1 MSWTSADAPGD
12 WDWRTCVSA
21 DLPPRYEPTGCIKQG
36 EKVSGAAS
44 VMPDG
49 SEPLRTRPVFH
60 AVIQVMLDDGE
71 LTREEQRLAIK
82 LGTLLFKQ
90 SDELQEQPALIYQ
103 SVVDGREVEGGR
115 IIGRGER
122 LKIYREMFETA
133 FMNSSLSQDELA
145 AIAMLRSALDID
157 ESEHELLIEIMEKSI
172 EESVEP
178 KLFDKVKEDLAS
190 VLDKVGG
197 MFDSIIR

>member
-1 MSWTSADAPGD
+1 LSWTSAYAPGD
-12 WDWRTCVSA
+12 WDRRTCVSA
-21 DLPPRYEPTGCIKQG
+21 DLPPCYEPTGCIKQG
-36 EKVSGAAS
+36 EKANGAAS
-44 VMPDG
+44 DMPDG

-90 SDELQEQPALIYQ
+90 EKELREQPALIYK

-122 LKIYREMFETA
+122 LQIFREMFETA

-157 ESEHELLIEIMEKSI
+157 ESEYELLIEIVERSI